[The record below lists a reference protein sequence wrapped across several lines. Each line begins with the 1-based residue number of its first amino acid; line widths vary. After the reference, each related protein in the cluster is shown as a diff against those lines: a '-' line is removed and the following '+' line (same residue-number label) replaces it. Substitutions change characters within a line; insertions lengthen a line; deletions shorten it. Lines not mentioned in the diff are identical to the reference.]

1 MVSGHAKWAE
11 WRVGGVKTRRGAKYE
26 EEARK
31 QKEDAKKEY
40 EKMIRR
46 MFRER
51 KGERAYLVRTGY
63 IENGKP
69 ARKICESF
77 VDRMICDTGTPGI
90 EWRNVPRR
98 GNDHLLPSEKRD
110 VKAIAYNTRAR
121 KCVCSTVRTDCD
133 DIIKQIQTLTDSVL
147 DRDILCG
154 GGIREKLLD
163 VQIFL
168 QTTEK
173 YVNQNTGNPRVVLP
187 DVMGKYEIEQWS
199 LATHKAC
206 KALAH
211 RKRVSKQRERKNKKT
226 QTEQNNAN

>member
-1 MVSGHAKWAE
+1 MVSGRAKWAE
-11 WRVGGVKTRRGAKYE
+11 WRVGGVKTRRGAKYA

-46 MFRER
+46 IYREGRER
-51 KGERAYLVRTGY
+51 PYLVRTGY

-90 EWRNVPRR
+90 EWRNVPAR

-110 VKAIAYNTRAR
+110 VKAVAYNTRAR
-121 KCVCSTVRTDCD
+121 QCVCNTVRTDCD
-133 DIIKQIQTLTDSVL
+133 DIIKQIQTLTDYVL
-147 DRDILCG
+147 NRDILCG
-154 GGIREKLLD
+154 GGIREKLFD

-173 YVNQNTGNPRVVLP
+173 YVKQNTGNPRVALP
-187 DVMGKYEIEQWS
+187 DVSGKHEIEQWS

-206 KALAH
+206 KALVH
-211 RKRVSKQRERKNKKT
+211 RKKVSKRERENKKT
-226 QTEQNNAN
+226 QTEQNHAN